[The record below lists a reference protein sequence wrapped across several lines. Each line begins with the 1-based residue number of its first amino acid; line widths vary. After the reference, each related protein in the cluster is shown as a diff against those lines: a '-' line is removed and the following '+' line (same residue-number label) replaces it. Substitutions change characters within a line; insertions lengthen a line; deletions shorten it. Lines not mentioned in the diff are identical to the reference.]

1 MSWLDRAS
9 QILENAPGVEPT
21 KPPKGQER
29 AEKGLLSVLSV
40 DDPVLSEKKAE
51 LSQLVDAVANYH
63 GFSPADT
70 AEALGV
76 AKQNLDGWLIEFRL
90 LAAEIPERL
99 PERDDRVTCRSCSEL
114 ASNGRCRAAAGGR
127 MPGALPSYCPVQDV
141 LRRCEFFKPK
151 RTEH

>member
-1 MSWLDRAS
+1 MGILLDLARS
-9 QILENAPGVEPT
+9 GGNEVTEP
-21 KPPKGQER
+21 
-29 AEKGLLSVLSV
+29 LLSVLSV
-40 DDPVLSEKKAE
+40 NDPALSEKKAE
-51 LSQLVDAVANYH
+51 LSQLVDVVAKHH

-70 AEALGV
+70 AEALDV
-76 AKQNLDGWLIEFRL
+76 ANQNLDGWLIEFRL
-90 LAAEIPERL
+90 LAAEIPAQV
-99 PERDDRVTCRSCSEL
+99 PDRDDRVTCLSCAEL